1 MLVGR
6 NSKFDSNNLFK
17 HVTLQKI
24 ILFCSL
30 LPLSFA
36 VLSVWGGIEV
46 LFLST
51 LGLLIT
57 IPIVL
62 YCARITQ
69 IKGLLVGFI
78 FSLTFKYVFLIIK
91 LCALNETAL
100 IMGGDSENY
109 IRGVYE
115 TDLARLILTYGKD
128 MGFVYFL
135 KFIAGIFTIES
146 AQLPIAFVIPNL
158 FAGSILTVFAIMFVR
173 ALAPSIPLIY
183 IFWIATLDLMVATYS
198 TVVLKDVLVAAL
210 TSVSF
215 VVFLNFK
222 KHYNYVIQG
231 ILWFLASIA
240 SFLLRFRS
248 SGIISGF
255 ILLRLLYNK
264 NISLKKKWMI
274 TITITSLYIIFSI
287 TIGKS
292 VNILNTFN
300 KGKSIVK
307 TETLLRERA
316 IERGNIDIRRSGR
329 LGYLINK
336 LPSFPMRTGARTVM
350 SFLAPIPP
358 AQFYQ
363 FSWGPGSNGLQA
375 RLFKDLGGIFWYII
389 MPLLLLGAISM
400 FRTKDYFVPLS
411 FILVI
416 AAMGLSGWVDAR
428 VRLMAILPAYMLT
441 LKGLLNYGFWNRFSI
456 LFYSSLIIFWTIY
469 ELLF

>member
-264 NISLKKKWMI
+264 NISLKKKVDDNNNNNFFI
-274 TITITSLYIIFSI
+274 HHF
-287 TIGKS
+287 
-292 VNILNTFN
+292 FN
-300 KGKSIVK
+300 
-307 TETLLRERA
+307 
-316 IERGNIDIRRSGR
+316 
-329 LGYLINK
+329 Y
-336 LPSFPMRTGARTVM
+336 
-350 SFLAPIPP
+350 
-358 AQFYQ
+358 
-363 FSWGPGSNGLQA
+363 
-375 RLFKDLGGIFWYII
+375 
-389 MPLLLLGAISM
+389 
-400 FRTKDYFVPLS
+400 
-411 FILVI
+411 
-416 AAMGLSGWVDAR
+416 
-428 VRLMAILPAYMLT
+428 
-441 LKGLLNYGFWNRFSI
+441 NRKKC
-456 LFYSSLIIFWTIY
+456 
-469 ELLF
+469 